1 MAAHILQS
9 AKDTAAA
16 LLTAA
21 TLILSSCT
29 RTVYTPVESAHTE
42 YRDRAVE
49 RMSVDTVRDTRFILL
64 RGDTVIDRRLRESIR
79 YVAIH
84 DTVRD
89 TIRSVIREPYPVERP
104 LSRWEKIKLDTGG
117 IAIGAAIAALSLA
130 AFLLVRRLRR

>member
-1 MAAHILQS
+1 M
-9 AKDTAAA
+9 
-16 LLTAA
+16 
-21 TLILSSCT
+21 
-29 RTVYTPVESAHTE
+29 
-42 YRDRAVE
+42 E
-49 RMSVDTVRDTRFILL
+49 RLSVDTVRDTRFIFLS
-64 RGDTVIDRRLRESIR
+64 GDTVIDRRLSERIR

>member
-16 LLTAA
+16 LLTAG

-29 RTVYTPVESAHTE
+29 RTVYTPVESVRTE

-49 RMSVDTVRDTRFILL
+49 RLSVDTVRDTRFIFLS
-64 RGDTVIDRRLRESIR
+64 GDTVIDRRLSERIR

-104 LSRWEKIKLDTGG
+104 LSRWEKNQT
-117 IAIGAAIAALSLA
+117 
-130 AFLLVRRLRR
+130 